1 MRNKLRKRIVT
12 LLGAITLLTILTACG
27 ATKTKV
33 KAEKRVFL
41 DLSLEF
47 IGAYQLPKT
56 TFKNTRVGGLS
67 ALTYDPQQQSF
78 YALSDDRSQSRFY
91 TLNPRITTTATGET
105 VLEEIEVENVTF
117 LTDEKGNPYPVGTLD
132 PEGIAISG
140 RSTIFISSEGVNNK
154 KIAPFVGEFDLQT
167 GKLQQSLAIPERY
180 LPTAKAGVRDNLGFE
195 ALTLSPH
202 SLTTTDTFRLF
213 TATES
218 ALLQDNSEEDPENRA
233 PIRLLHYLINSTGE
247 SILVAEHLYLLD
259 SAPSDVIYNGLT
271 ELTAL
276 EKEGYFLSLERTFG
290 FSGTGAKIFQIAM
303 GNATDISNIPSLKG
317 NTSTIQ
323 PLKKKLLLDFG
334 ELGIELDNLEGMTLG
349 PILPDGSQNLVLVS
363 DDNFRKNQV
372 TQFLLFKIIV
382 N

>member
-1 MRNKLRKRIVT
+1 MKNKLSQRIVI
-12 LLGAITLLTILTACG
+12 LLKAITLLTILTACG
-27 ATKTKV
+27 AIKTKV
-33 KAEKRVFL
+33 SSQPKRVFL

-56 TFKNTRVGGLS
+56 TFKNTPVGGLS
-67 ALTYDPQQQSF
+67 ALTYDPQEQRF
-78 YALSDDRSQSRFY
+78 YALSDDRSQARFY
-91 TLNPRITTTATGET
+91 TFNPRITTTATGEII
-105 VLEEIEVENVTF
+105 LEEIEVEGVTF
-117 LTDEKGNPYPVGTLD
+117 LTDEKGNPYQEGTVD
-132 PEGIAISG
+132 TEGIAISSS
-140 RSTIFISSEGVNNK
+140 STLFIASEGVTNK
-154 KIAPFVGEFDLQT
+154 GIAPFVGEFDLQT
-167 GKLQQSLAIPERY
+167 GKLQQSLTIPERY

-202 SLTTTDTFRLF
+202 SLTTTDPFRLF

-218 ALLQDNSEEDPENRA
+218 ALLQDNSEEQNRA
-233 PIRLLHYLINSTGE
+233 PIRLLHYLINPTGE

-290 FSGTGAKIFQIAM
+290 FSGAGAKIFQIAM
-303 GNATDISNIPSLKG
+303 GNATDTSNIPSLKG

-323 PLKKKLLLDFG
+323 PVQKKLLLNLA

-349 PILPDGSQNLVLVS
+349 PILPDGSQSLVLVS
-363 DDNFRKNQV
+363 DDNFRKDQV